1 MADKDTDETEKR
13 RMDIKST
20 SIAEIEEERNLQREL
35 TKILKEQGVLYE
47 EHTGNIGESVK
58 KLTLI
63 DVLNAKIKKSSETS
77 NSLAMRGVELAKKMV
92 QTNLKIEDLAKKAE
106 KLKNAPGGRDAKT
119 GKFTAKGID
128 ALKAEQAKLPK
139 LSAAYKDIGEKIA
152 IKANELNELRVAAAV
167 EMAGKKELGAEL
179 AATIKMKQ
187 EEEKILALQ
196 RAKAFFA
203 TAMKAAIEQINK
215 LSGITLSFYSKIF
228 EIFKSFDNEMFSLR
242 QNFGLFRAESA
253 AIEKITTDI
262 ANKYMAMGVTI
273 EMSSEAMK
281 ALGNEFGLLSS
292 YTAEMVADIALFS
305 ASLGLTEKTSVS
317 VLQTFAS
324 MSGKTLK
331 DTNEGMIG
339 FAASLSTAAGTNL
352 NEVMSDIAT
361 ASESVRSTFR
371 GNTTELIK
379 ATVEARRMGM
389 SLAGMATS
397 SESLLDFNTSVNA
410 EMEASVL
417 LGKNINFI
425 EARRAAFNGD
435 LLAQSREI
443 LKVVKSAGDFEKM
456 NMMQKKAVAKAAGM
470 SVGEIQKMLQKEEE
484 IAYIRSSK
492 GTPEMKEQLRI
503 QEDMLKASEDE
514 SKDIGKRINKR
525 NEEESNQAK
534 MVQLQQQFNKL
545 ILEVGKPILNM
556 INPLADLAVK
566 ILPPITEFFKSH
578 PGILTASLVVIT
590 AMGAGLAAVGAA
602 FSAAVT
608 VAATLTTIS
617 TAFGSAMAYAAGA
630 AAFAAAKV
638 ALIGSAILAVKAG
651 LIVIVAFFSYKLGN
665 LIYETFST
673 PFDMVADYV
682 YEKWVMLCDDLVGGI
697 KSIGGDI
704 FDAVIY
710 GFKTS
715 WEWIKSLG
723 ILGKSPSD
731 LGLSIVDGISSVGTM
746 LFDALISPFKTA
758 YDFATNLFSKIPEFI
773 SSVFKRGFDFVMS
786 LPGMG
791 ILTKVMNKLSGRTTS
806 PTTSDVKDKTSVATS
821 VANNTDQLVLAKLTE
836 LVDLMRAGG
845 IVINLDGRK
854 VSEAL
859 AHASR

>member
-13 RMDIKST
+13 EKRRVEIKST
-20 SIAEIEEERNLQREL
+20 SIAQLEEERNLQREL
-35 TKILKEQGVLYE
+35 TKILKEQEVLYE

-77 NSLAMRGVELAKKMV
+77 NSLAMRGVDLAKKMV
-92 QTNLKIEDLAKKAE
+92 QTNLKIEDLAKKAA
-106 KLKNAPGGRDAKT
+106 KLKDAPGGRDAKT
-119 GKFTAKGID
+119 GEFTAKGID
-128 ALKAEQAKLPK
+128 ALKAERAKLPK
-139 LSAAYKDIGEKIA
+139 GSAAYKDIGEKID
-152 IKANELNELRVAAAV
+152 KKKNDLNDLRVAAAL
-167 EMAGKKELGAEL
+167 AKKDAKELDAEL
-179 AATIKMKQ
+179 TATIKMRQ
-187 EEEKILALQ
+187 EEEKTLALH
-196 RAKAFFA
+196 RAKA
-203 TAMKAAIEQINK
+203 AAIEQINK

-262 ANKYMAMGVTI
+262 AKEYMAMGVTI
-273 EMSSEAMK
+273 EMSSGAMK

-305 ASLGLTEKTSVS
+305 ASLGIAEKTSVS

-331 DTNEGMIG
+331 DASEGMIG
-339 FAASLSTAAGTNL
+339 FATSLSAASGTNL

-397 SESLLDFNTSVNA
+397 SEGLLDFNTSVNA

-456 NMMQKKAVAKAAGM
+456 NMMQKKALAKAAEM

-556 INPLADLAVK
+556 MKPLADLAVK
-566 ILPPITEFFKSH
+566 ILPPITEFFESH
-578 PGILTASLVVIT
+578 PGILTASLVIIT
-590 AMGAGLAAVGAA
+590 AMAIGATAIGAA

-617 TAFGSAMAYAAGA
+617 TVFGSAMASAAGA

-651 LIVIVAFFSYKLGN
+651 LIALAAYVGYLFGTA
-665 LIYETFST
+665 IYNTFT
-673 PFDMVADYV
+673 EGFDMLGDYI
-682 YEKWVMLCDDLVGGI
+682 YEKWTMLCDDFVGGI
-697 KSIGGDI
+697 KSVGGD
-704 FDAVIY
+704 FLDNLKLPFVL
-710 GFKTS
+710 FWDWVTN
-715 WEWIKSLG
+715 LG
-723 ILGKSPSD
+723 IFGKSPSD
-731 LGLSIVDGISSVGTM
+731 LGLAIVNGISSVGTM

-758 YDFATNLFSKIPEFI
+758 YDFATNLFSNIPEFI

-791 ILTKVMNKLSGRTTS
+791 LLKKVVNKLSGG
-806 PTTSDVKDKTSVATS
+806 TTSDVNDKTSVATS
-821 VANNTDQLVLAKLTE
+821 IANNTDQLVLAKLTE

-854 VSEAL
+854 VSEVL

>member
-106 KLKNAPGGRDAKT
+106 KLKDAPGGRDAKT

-262 ANKYMAMGVTI
+262 AKKYMAMGVTI

-331 DTNEGMIG
+331 DANEGMIG

-525 NEEESNQAK
+525 NEEESNQAS

-545 ILEVGKPILNM
+545 ILEVGKPILDM
-556 INPLADLAVK
+556 MTPLANLAKK

-590 AMGAGLAAVGAA
+590 AISAGLAAATA
-602 FSAAVT
+602 I
-608 VAATLTTIS
+608 AATLTAIS
-617 TAFGSAMAYAAGA
+617 TVFGAAMASAAGA

-651 LIVIVAFFSYKLGN
+651 LIGIVAFFSYILGN
-665 LIYETFST
+665 AIYDKFAEG
-673 PFDMVADYV
+673 FDIMGDYI
-682 YEKWVMLCDDLVGGI
+682 YEKWTMLCDDFVGGI
-697 KSIGGDI
+697 KSVGGDLLDNLKLP
-704 FDAVIY
+704 FVLFWDWV
-710 GFKTS
+710 TN
-715 WEWIKSLG
+715 LG
-723 ILGKSPSD
+723 IFGKSPSD
-731 LGLSIVDGISSVGTM
+731 LGLAIVNGISSVGTM

-854 VSEAL
+854 VSEVL